1 MPVLTHRPVSAPVAT
16 EVRRLLNAATRAADI
31 ALGSMTDD
39 TVAEVRDELRN
50 AHAALHV
57 WVGDYMEH
65 LHAGEA

>member
-1 MPVLTHRPVSAPVAT
+1 M
-16 EVRRLLNAATRAADI
+16 LNAALGTADI

-39 TVAEVRDELRN
+39 TAAEVRNELRN